1 MALIASDLTPEWIYP
16 QSATETN
23 VDPLAGRK
31 NDVTAWPSDAA
42 RPPFA
47 VGGVYRF
54 TDVWG
59 RERTALVYTGQQAR
73 VDGGWWNIS
82 ELPEDAAFVGTF
94 TPDPALTADAY
105 RFAREVIN
113 SERWS

>member
-1 MALIASDLTPEWIYP
+1 MDADTLIRSKSLEVA
-16 QSATETN
+16 
-23 VDPLAGRK
+23 LAGQEMPLQP
-31 NDVTAWPSDAA
+31 DVTAWPPDA
-42 RPPFA
+42 PHTPFT

-54 TDVWG
+54 ADVWG

-73 VDGGWWNIS
+73 VDGGWWHIS

-94 TPDPALTADAY
+94 TPDPALTADAE

-113 SERWS
+113 AERWS

>member
-1 MALIASDLTPEWIYP
+1 MDTDTLIHSKSLEVA
-16 QSATETN
+16 
-23 VDPLAGRK
+23 LAGQETPLQP
-31 NDVTAWPSDAA
+31 DVTAWPSDAP
-42 RPPFA
+42 RTPFT